1 MKIERGFLIE
11 LEDILEFHFEG
22 LEAISA
28 KFELLCLIGCMNMIE
43 FIGGIYNGKLG
54 IGGKEALRFK
64 EGVRFLG
71 GIYSDSRIL
80 GEKRM
85 WELRCAVTHQYIPE
99 ICDIEVIKVGKVY
112 CVGQTN
118 KKSKEVLANI
128 KDKNRFL
135 LEIKLDKLVSDLKEA
150 SLRLIKQ
157 LKEDKGMRDIADKQ
171 FNKLP
176 WIVTP
181 KRLEWIEK
189 ELEKDFK
196 EEYGLM

>member
-11 LEDILEFHFEG
+11 LEDILEFHLEG
-22 LEAISA
+22 LETISA

-43 FIGGIYNGKLG
+43 FIGGIHNGRLG
-54 IGGKEALRFK
+54 IRGEEPIRFK

-71 GIYSDSRIL
+71 GIYSDSNIL
-80 GEKRM
+80 GEQRM
-85 WELRCAVTHQYIPE
+85 WELRCAITHQYIPE
-99 ICDIEVIKVGKVY
+99 ICDTEVIKVGKVY
-112 CVGQTN
+112 CVKN
-118 KKSKEVLANI
+118 PDKKPKEVLANI
-128 KDKNRFL
+128 KDRNRFL

-157 LKEDKGMRDIADKQ
+157 LREDKGMRDIADKQ

-181 KRLEWIEK
+181 KRLEWMLK